1 MSKNAKNVV
10 EEIIGVVT
18 VGSLFRTYRHTHEL
32 TLEELAK
39 KLKITK
45 LQLQKIESGR
55 VRLPLKDLINF
66 STKLDEPKIVY
77 ARVWCEEE
85 VRAVG
90 LDFEDL
96 VKII

>member
-32 TLEELAK
+32 TLEKLAK

-45 LQLQKIESGR
+45 LQLS
-55 VRLPLKDLINF
+55 F
-66 STKLDEPKIVY
+66 SSKLDEPKIVY

-85 VRAVG
+85 VRAAG